1 MSPEK
6 TGLINNRAT
15 FGKNDDL
22 IYQYT
27 DVGLAIFHSRQW
39 EWTPHA
45 SSAKMNLH
53 VQNCPTGFPMDM
65 SGSLQFKGSW
75 GETSKPLDSSD

>member
-15 FGKNDDL
+15 FGKNDDQ

-39 EWTPHA
+39 EWTSHA
-45 SSAKMNLH
+45 SSANDEFT
-53 VQNCPTGFPMDM
+53 CPKLSNRISNGYVWFAAV
-65 SGSLQFKGSW
+65 
-75 GETSKPLDSSD
+75 